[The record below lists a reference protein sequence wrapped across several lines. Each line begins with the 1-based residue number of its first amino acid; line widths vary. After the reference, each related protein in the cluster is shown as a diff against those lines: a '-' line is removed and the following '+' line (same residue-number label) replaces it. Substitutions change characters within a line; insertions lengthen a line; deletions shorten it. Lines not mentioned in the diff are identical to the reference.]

1 MVKCVSLRSIGRKSA
16 SSVSNPR
23 DRSQIREFGRKF
35 VQSSANPKIRAQI
48 QKFERKSKNSS
59 ANPKIRA
66 QIQKFER
73 KSGKSRANPK
83 SRAQIRLSL
92 RIAIVCRRLANNIF
106 KISEKGTQLII
117 SALIGDFS
125 NR

>member
-66 QIQKFER
+66 QIHKFER
-73 KSGKSRANPK
+73 KSVKSRENT
-83 SRAQIRLSL
+83 
-92 RIAIVCRRLANNIF
+92 
-106 KISEKGTQLII
+106 KISEQICFILRIDIVLRSLVTYYTTISDKIKEFII
-117 SALIGDFS
+117 LAYNKHFS
-125 NR
+125 